1 MTKQRLREALNKADH
16 IALDGDMKYY
26 DFVNLFEA
34 IKPQITNDDQKEMER
49 LIRSKDYEKLDTYM
63 SGIAARGD
71 NKNQN
76 KLTANVVGEELIEDN
91 DELTLDEIW
100 EEELR
105 EGRNDLQPK
114 KCKALLSGNTYYA
127 PYDKKEKMFAQ
138 YGSRFRYETEEACWD
153 AINDPNNDL
162 GYEKGGKSDSLVKQ
176 HKEEKKKEKE
186 ATNEALL
193 TEGEIVDGP
202 FEVKILWDTHKH
214 AFRASAND
222 GIHGTLWCQ
231 FPKDLR
237 IEGAVYKVSKL
248 NYLGS
253 HYGIPRNYILGRI
266 DSKVTEPEKPT
277 AKSVEKTSEKSD
289 VTRDNSFKVDLS
301 FFEALNNSDS
311 DIILSFGKKRIPVN
325 NINPETLKMILKP
338 IKKSGELFS
347 EAIAL
352 VRLYDN
358 IYNRSE
364 GELITNSVRFRNF
377 TTLGRGIHRE
387 DLLRESGSPSYA
399 RAGDHSTWFDDFR
412 DLDLAILNDNYVYAG
427 SNLKN
432 WVEGKCPV
440 FYIDDS
446 GNPIKDPKNKK
457 YGIYRTSGNPEGIDL
472 TPYTKKSYAVRADQG
487 MQPGR
492 SHGKGDT
499 KIYGSSKSVDDE
511 EDEFNPS
518 FEPFESDDKP
528 KANSYTVD
536 LSFFESLEDDDLH
549 AAADRLE
556 RESIE
561 TKKKIYRDYANLA
574 LDEEITEDNLQDW
587 TFKHMC
593 CMHGWPF
600 EQTRKELLGIK

>member
-16 IALDGDMKYY
+16 MALDEDTKYY

-49 LIRSKDYEKLDTYM
+49 LIRSKDYEKLNTYM
-63 SGIAARGD
+63 SGIAARSD

-76 KLTANVVGEELIEDN
+76 KLTAAVIGEEFAEDD

-153 AINDPNNDL
+153 AINDPTNDL
-162 GYEKGGKSDSLVKQ
+162 GYEKGGKSDFLIRQ

-202 FEVKILWDTHKH
+202 FEVKIVWDVHKH
-214 AFRASAND
+214 SLRALADD
-222 GIHGTLWCQ
+222 GIHGPHWCQ

-253 HYGIPRNYILGRI
+253 HFNVSRSSIISRI
-266 DSKVTEPEKPT
+266 DSKEKPE
-277 AKSVEKTSEKSD
+277 EKVDSKPEAVK
-289 VTRDNSFKVDLS
+289 NNKFKVDLS
-301 FFEALNNSDS
+301 FFEALNSSDS
-311 DIILSFGKKRIPVN
+311 DITLLFGKKRISAKS
-325 NINPETLKMILKP
+325 ISPEALKMILKP

-358 IYNRSE
+358 IYIRTE
-364 GELITNSVRFRNF
+364 EELIENDVRYRN
-377 TTLGRGIHRE
+377 TGHDGRGIYRE
-387 DLLRESGSPSYA
+387 DLLREAGSPSYA
-399 RAGDHSTWFDDFR
+399 RAGDHSTWFDDFK
-412 DLDLAILNDNYVYAG
+412 DLDLAFLVDNYVYAG
-427 SNLKN
+427 SNLRD
-432 WVEGKCPV
+432 WVEGKCPAV
-440 FYIDDS
+440 YLDAKGEVIK
-446 GNPIKDPKNKK
+446 NPKDKK
-457 YGIYRTSGNPEGIDL
+457 YGYYRTSGNPDGIDL
-472 TPYTKKSYAVRADQG
+472 TPFVNKTYDVRAEQG
-487 MQPGR
+487 IQPGR

-499 KIYGSSKSVDDE
+499 TLSGSSAAKDSFVTKTSKDSTVKS
-511 EDEFNPS
+511 PS
-518 FEPFESDDKP
+518 
-528 KANSYTVD
+528 NSYTVD
-536 LSFFESLEDDDLH
+536 LSFFESLEDDDLR
-549 AAADRLE
+549 AAAGRLE
-556 RESIE
+556 RAGIE